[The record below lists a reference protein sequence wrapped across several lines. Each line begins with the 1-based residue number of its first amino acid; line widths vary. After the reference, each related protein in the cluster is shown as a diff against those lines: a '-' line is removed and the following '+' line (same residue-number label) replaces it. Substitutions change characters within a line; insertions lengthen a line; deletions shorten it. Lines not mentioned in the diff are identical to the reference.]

1 MHPLLVWIR
10 YFVVFIHDLLNL
22 SHYFSWELSLL
33 VAYDGA
39 SKEPSFS
46 RWKLYLKYN
55 RNLNQNTL
63 SPCVFWMWVTCKVGE
78 IIILFKNNGFPL
90 FWGWFLLLFVSSL
103 LLFILFLVRI
113 ILDLIKLTKSYPHN
127 NCGHGPVAGSPTNK
141 CTTWVWIGDVR
152 QQWCA
157 MYQRLDEISP

>member
-46 RWKLYLKYN
+46 RWNLYLKYN

-78 IIILFKNNGFPL
+78 I
-90 FWGWFLLLFVSSL
+90 FVSSL

-113 ILDLIKLTKSYPHN
+113 ILDLIKLTKSYSHN
-127 NCGHGPVAGSPTNK
+127 NCGQGPVAGSPTNK